1 MVATGI
7 DAARDVQVQLADLA
21 QVVQIVELAL
31 NGFGDGDGDR
41 VGQRA
46 EVSAG
51 TGDDVGQ
58 QADVG
63 RGQVQRFQLL
73 PEFVQPRTAHVG
85 QYQVLLVRD
94 AQFAAAI
101 GVGQVGY
108 GVHLVGG
115 DPATLCACTLVRSQ
129 RAKRLSPAASA
140 SVLSVS
146 SAAAAS
152 YCGQTK
158 RALMLSTNS
167 WVMVSGPPLRS
178 CPGSSACGA

>member
-7 DAARDVQVQLADLA
+7 DAARDVQVQLADLE

-73 PEFVQPRTAHVG
+73 PEIVQPRTSH
-85 QYQVLLVRD
+85 
-94 AQFAAAI
+94 
-101 GVGQVGY
+101 
-108 GVHLVGG
+108 
-115 DPATLCACTLVRSQ
+115 
-129 RAKRLSPAASA
+129 ASA
-140 SVLSVS
+140 RSATASIWSAVMSPGGTPVGLSDTLT
-146 SAAAAS
+146 AA
-152 YCGQTK
+152 
-158 RALMLSTNS
+158 
-167 WVMVSGPPLRS
+167 
-178 CPGSSACGA
+178 